1 MSETNCMCTV
11 CDRREVLAQPECL
24 KQDWQFECLKQTVSE
39 TDWVLT
45 HKQVFHPKD
54 FYSNIPST
62 KDKCMLLSVQSAN
75 HVELEMA
82 ETNFSISIDQ

>member
-62 KDKCMLLSVQSAN
+62 KRQMYAAVSSVCKPCGT
-75 HVELEMA
+75 E
-82 ETNFSISIDQ
+82 DG